1 MKDDFEELNKIMANI
16 FRYEWT
22 WEVSVQKLCGK
33 GFKIMH
39 SSNVLAPYYISKKH
53 FLEQWGFNSA
63 ILPLLP
69 QQ

>member
-1 MKDDFEELNKIMANI
+1 MNGLE
-16 FRYEWT
+16 
-22 WEVSVQKLCGK
+22 EVSVQKLCGK
-33 GFKIMH
+33 WFKIMH

-53 FLEQWGFNSA
+53 FLNSA